1 MDYTIDD
8 FMKDGESGGKEPKN
22 ISDDAIQKGT
32 DVEMEHT
39 SDRNIAR
46 KIALDHLVEFPDYY
60 DRLEKMEDEA
70 RRQKK
75 SASYESWFS
84 GTTPTLPLTIAQIKE
99 QFNRG
104 DIVAVLGQADARR
117 VQTEDG
123 VFVGIGSD
131 LEYETAYSKA
141 VSMLGSR
148 GKIIELDSFF
158 GPGQNYIVVLAG
170 VSPWMS

>member
-1 MDYTIDD
+1 MDYTLDD

-22 ISDDAIQKGT
+22 IPDGAIQKGT

-39 SDRNIAR
+39 SDKNIAR
-46 KIALDHLVEFPDYY
+46 KIALDHLAEFPDYY
-60 DRLEKMEDEA
+60 DRLEKMENEA
-70 RRQKK
+70 RQQKK
-75 SASYESWFS
+75 SAAYESWFS
-84 GTTPTLPLTIAQIKE
+84 GNTPTLPLTIEQIKD
-99 QFNRG
+99 QFNRE
-104 DIVAVLGQADARR
+104 DITAVLGRADARR

-131 LEYETAYSKA
+131 LEYESAYSKA

-148 GKIIELDSFF
+148 GQVNELDSFF

-170 VSPWMS
+170 V